1 MKDYLNNSEMKEL
14 IILNNVKNLVNHFA
28 NGNVMDKKE
37 KGNLKRGS
45 TFIKNA
51 LESMLERLGE
61 NEAKKF
67 LKKFNSTR
75 VMTVTDS
82 ELEVIKKRKYADL
95 HAAYEDNKEYIELC
109 EIAMD
114 MNCKNCC
121 KDWKKCDLHHHFDAN
136 EIIPFDENTD
146 LGTCVYAYKKDQDNG
161 RD

>member
-82 ELEVIKKRKYADL
+82 ELEVIKKRKYAEL
-95 HAAYEDNKEYIELC
+95 HAAYEDNKEYVELC
-109 EIAMD
+109 EITMH

-121 KDWKKCDLHHHFDAN
+121 KDWKKCDLHHYFDIN
-136 EIIPFDENTD
+136 EVIPYNENVD
-146 LGTCVYAYKKDQDNG
+146 LGTCAYAYKKE
-161 RD
+161 